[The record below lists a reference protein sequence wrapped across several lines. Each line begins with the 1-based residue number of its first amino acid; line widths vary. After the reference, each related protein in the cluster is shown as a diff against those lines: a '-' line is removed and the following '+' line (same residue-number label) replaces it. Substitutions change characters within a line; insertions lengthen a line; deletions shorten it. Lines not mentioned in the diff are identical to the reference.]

1 MRIVKYKDLVD
12 IVSGICIEASC
23 NLPND
28 VYDAIK
34 EGVENEKSPL
44 GSAILADCI
53 KNADIANKH
62 QTPIC
67 QDTGFAV
74 FFVELGE
81 DVKIEGGTI
90 HQAITEGT
98 VIGYKEGF
106 LRKSIVIDPIFNRV
120 NTGDNTPAI
129 IHLDNVSGDKIK
141 ITIAPKGG
149 GSENMSAIAML
160 KPSQG
165 REGVIDFVVNS
176 VVNAGGNPCPPVVV
190 GVGIGGTFEKAAYL
204 AKKSLLRDIGE
215 HNSDANYADLES
227 EILSKINRSGVG
239 PQGLGG
245 SLTALAVNI
254 DFYPCHIASLP
265 VAVNLN
271 CHAARHIE
279 VII

>member
-1 MRIVKYKDLVD
+1 MKIVKYKDVVN
-12 IVSGICIEASC
+12 IVSEICIEASC

-28 VYDAIK
+28 VYSAIK
-34 EGVENEKSPL
+34 EGIEVEKSPL

-53 KNADIANKH
+53 KNADIAKKH
-62 QTPIC
+62 QSPIC

-74 FFVELGE
+74 FFVEVGE
-81 DVKIEGGTI
+81 NVKIDGGTI
-90 HQAITEGT
+90 SQAITEGA
-98 VIGYKEGF
+98 VKGYKEGF
-106 LRKSIVIDPIFNRV
+106 LRKSIVVDPIFNRV
-120 NTGDNTPAI
+120 NTGDNTPVI
-129 IHLDNVSGDKIK
+129 IHLDNVPGDEIK

-165 REGVIDFVVNS
+165 QKGVIDFVVDS

-190 GVGIGGTFEKAAYL
+190 GVGVGGTFEKAAYL
-204 AKKSLLRDIGE
+204 AKKSLLRDLGE
-215 HNSDANYADLES
+215 HNSDANYAELER
-227 EILSKINRSGVG
+227 EILEKINNSGVG

-245 SLTALAVNI
+245 SLTALVVNI

-271 CHAARHIE
+271 CHAARHVE
-279 VII
+279 VVI